1 MRVMTKPYG
10 SIDVD
15 ERQQIHFLYG
25 LFGFENFKDYV
36 LLDAKQ
42 QPFYWLQSM
51 EVAEIAF
58 VLINP
63 KIFRPDYDLEIDDE
77 ELTEL
82 GITSKDDI
90 LCFTIVSI
98 PDNPSKMT
106 ANLQGP
112 IIINKKSRE
121 ARQSIHLNSKW
132 KTRHVILEEIASAPE
147 KKSC

>member
-10 SIDVD
+10 NIDVD
-15 ERQQIHFLYG
+15 ERQKIHFASG
-25 LFGFENFKDYV
+25 LFGFENFRDYV
-36 LLDAKQ
+36 LLDATQ

-63 KIFRPDYDLEIDDE
+63 RLFRPDYELQIDDA
-77 ELTEL
+77 ELSEL
-82 GITSKDDI
+82 GISSHEEI

-98 PDNPSKMT
+98 PENPSKMT

-112 IIINKKSRE
+112 IIINKKTRE
-121 ARQSIHLNSKW
+121 ARQSIHQNPKW
-132 KTRHVILEEIASAPE
+132 KTRHVILEEIATSPE
-147 KKSC
+147 KKPC